1 MASTRTAGLLLLLSS
16 LVVGVHSAP
25 QDASRTVIGGLPT
38 SQTTTI
44 NGHEVEYWLAG
55 EGEPVVFVHGSMGDE
70 TFAMFDQRSLTEHFQ
85 VLHYHRRGFGRS
97 QASKVPMTSTQA
109 AANCRALMQRLGIGK
124 AHFVGQS
131 LGGLVVL
138 QLAVDAPSMVQSVS
152 LLEPALPSVL
162 LDSQEMAAA
171 TAPAGPLLVA
181 GDIAGAIEVF
191 ARAVAG
197 DDYRQAFD
205 RHLPAGWFDRW
216 VADSDAVFGSD
227 REVQSSLVFTTEEAA
242 HIDQPVLNAVGADSA
257 SYFREVHEEVQ
268 RLLPHAERFE
278 VPESTHPM
286 LQMNPSSIAERLTAF
301 FSSHPM

>member
-1 MASTRTAGLLLLLSS
+1 MTKTRTAGFLFLLFSVLLA
-16 LVVGVHSAP
+16 SAP
-25 QDASRTVIGGLPT
+25 APHAAFSAIIGGMPT
-38 SQTTTI
+38 SQIATI

-55 EGEPVVFVHGSMGDE
+55 VGEPVVFVHGSMGDE
-70 TFAMFDQRSLTEHFQ
+70 TFAMFDQPSLTEHFR

-97 QASKVPMTSTQA
+97 QASQVPMTSIQA
-109 AANCRALMQRLGIGK
+109 AADCRALMQHLPIDK

-131 LGGLVVL
+131 LGGLIVL
-138 QLAVDAPSMVQSVS
+138 QFALDAPTMVQSLA
-152 LLEPALPSVL
+152 LLEPAFPSVL
-162 LDSQEMAAA
+162 LNSQEMAVA
-171 TAPAGPLLVA
+171 TAPAGPLVEA

-227 REVQSSLVFTTEEAA
+227 REVQSSFIFTAEEAA
-242 HIDQPVLNAVGADSA
+242 RISQPVLNAVGADSA
-257 SYFREVHEEVQ
+257 SYFREIHEEVQ
-268 RLLPHAERFE
+268 TLLPHAERFE
-278 VPESTHPM
+278 VPDSTHPM
-286 LQMNPSSIAERLTAF
+286 LQMNPTSIAERLAAF